1 MFTQTLIIMKAVRY
15 ILPLLILIF
24 LSSSLC
30 AQQTV
35 KFEYDLAG
43 NRVLRYL
50 DTKKS
55 TDAEVDSL
63 FKAEIIHDKIT
74 GDHLVKVYPNPTLG
88 MINVEFMGISE
99 GTSTYFI
106 TDQNGRQVMNGE
118 TKSLSN
124 AIDITRQGRG
134 VYYLVIK
141 APEIYQ
147 VYKIIKQ

>member
-15 ILPLLILIF
+15 ILPLLILVF
-24 LSSSLC
+24 LSSALY

-43 NRVLRYL
+43 NRVLRTL

-55 TDAEVDSL
+55 TEAEVDSL
-63 FKAEIIHDKIT
+63 FKAEVIHDKTI
-74 GDHLVKVYPNPTLG
+74 GDNLVKVYPNPTYGLVN
-88 MINVEFMGISE
+88 IEFLEISE
-99 GTSTYFI
+99 GPSTYSL
-106 TDQNGRQVMNGE
+106 TDQNGRQVMNGK
-118 TKSLSN
+118 TINLSN
-124 AIDITRQGRG
+124 TIDITHQGRG
-134 VYYLVIK
+134 VYYLMIK